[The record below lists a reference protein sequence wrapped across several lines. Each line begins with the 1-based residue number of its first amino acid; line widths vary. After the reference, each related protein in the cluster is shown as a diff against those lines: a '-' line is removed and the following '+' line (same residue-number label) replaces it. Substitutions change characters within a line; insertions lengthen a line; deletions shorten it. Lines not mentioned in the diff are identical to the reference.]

1 MSCEIHLY
9 ELYFHFSGVKRTFD
23 RRFDNLSRECIIM
36 EKTWEDV
43 EWQCEEPLKEWYVEY
58 IAVVNDEQFH
68 HMSVLYGED
77 YSDVQRSLLHEVR
90 RSYTVDDRIDV
101 TIIKIHET
109 NHKTDTTLFEGM
121 FVP

>member
-1 MSCEIHLY
+1 
-9 ELYFHFSGVKRTFD
+9 
-23 RRFDNLSRECIIM
+23 M

-43 EWQCEEPLKEWYVEY
+43 EWQGDEPLKEWYVEY
-58 IAVVNDEQFH
+58 IASVNDEKYH
-68 HMSVLYGED
+68 HMSILYGED

-90 RSYTVDDRIDV
+90 RTYTVNDRIDV

-109 NHKTDTTLFEGM
+109 DEKKDAALFEGL